1 MSNNN
6 TLSVLFELQKN
17 LEDLSS
23 AKEQVDFFRDKSLEI
38 TDGISE
44 VQRKY
49 VEHLQSIKTDY
60 QNRVD
65 DLKIELASFLS
76 KTGDDNF
83 NAIQRVVDKSEEII
97 GKGIEQFKSVA
108 SEVEVSFEITKEESK
123 TTIQKV
129 VSTADEAI
137 NTGVE
142 KFTAVAIKI
151 ETSNDEK
158 ILAISELLENY
169 KNVVE
174 ASNSLI
180 ETLTAIDFPTKLD
193 ALSSKSHLIIESITS
208 AKQALE
214 IKLTESQSSVI
225 EKNNTA
231 KEQIIQSNDSK
242 INSLS
247 EKIVEANNGLKTT
260 LSNKFEEQ
268 SKQNN
273 NAFDNLNSLFEKQ
286 LNQTNERLNKQDKEI
301 STLKML
307 LFIAIGV
314 ILIGII
320 LNFVM
325 K

>member
-6 TLSVLFELQKN
+6 IHSVLFELQKN

-214 IKLTESQSSVI
+214 IKLTESQSLVI